1 MNYNQNN
8 NDFNF
13 EFSEGNPPTHMSYK
27 KYKKKVEPK
36 KKNESLAL
44 FVGAF
49 FVMLL
54 IFLGLAKQLSPDI
67 DVSIGNEGEESS
79 SEGFF
84 RGSVD
89 SRLSDIQNEDK
100 NPLVQPQEDED
111 ELFDNDLEE
120 KVIVNLGKEDN
131 IQEVENNEIQ
141 EEPVRKPESKPE
153 SKPVQKVQ
161 EEQVKNTSAPT
172 PLTAPAKLTAR
183 VVVGYYATAEQAEVA
198 KGILQEAGL
207 NISPIVRN
215 IGGAYTIQ
223 AGAFSTREAA
233 QAAAQTLLRN
243 NFPARVI
250 VEQ

>member
-13 EFSEGNPPTHMSYK
+13 EFGEGNSPTHMSYK

-111 ELFDNDLEE
+111 ELFDQDLEE
-120 KVIVNLGKEDN
+120 KVVINLGKDEN
-131 IQEVENNEIQ
+131 TQESVNNEIQ
-141 EEPVRKPESKPE
+141 EEPVRKPET
-153 SKPVQKVQ
+153 KPVQKVQ

-172 PLTAPAKLTAR
+172 PVSAPAKLTAR